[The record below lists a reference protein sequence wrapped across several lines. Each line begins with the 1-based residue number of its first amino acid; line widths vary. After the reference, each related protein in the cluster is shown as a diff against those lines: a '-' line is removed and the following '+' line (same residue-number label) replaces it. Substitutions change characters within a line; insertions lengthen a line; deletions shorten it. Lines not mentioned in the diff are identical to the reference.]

1 MSSYN
6 QPMRTNTQ
14 KKVTMTKKERKRL
27 VNDYITLSGT
37 GLKFVSDKID
47 AHINTL
53 PIDGCHLFVMFCVE
67 TIPLDDPVIWKLRG

>member
-14 KKVTMTKKERKRL
+14 KKIAMTKKERKRL
-27 VNDYITLSGT
+27 VKDYMTLSGT
-37 GLKFVSDKID
+37 GLEFVSDKID

-53 PIDGCHLFVMFCVE
+53 PIDGCPIVLFCVE
-67 TIPLDDPVIWKLRG
+67 TILSTW